1 MCPAPPFRPPTTRIG
16 FALPSSLALEIRR
29 WLSAPPAADG
39 EQIVDR
45 IDRERVRAELR
56 VGPFQDT
63 NRRHVAFGRAGED
76 EDLVALR
83 DKNLIMH
90 GIDREPVRVAQL
102 RERALDHPDRRLLTV
117 RAAAEGEDRLAE
129 LLRHHELVVALVI
142 DDRVHRPA
150 EHRLLPLNFSYR
162 VCASVRQ
169 PGEHRYLRVGYSIGH
184 EYLLALAVVCDGM
197 RIADRASR

>member
-1 MCPAPPFRPPTTRIG
+1 MAFAP
-16 FALPSSLALEIRR
+16 S
-29 WLSAPPAADG
+29 PAADD

-76 EDLVALR
+76 EDLVSLR

-102 RERALDHPDRRLLTV
+102 RERALDHPDRRL
-117 RAAAEGEDRLAE
+117 DRKSTRLNSS
-129 LLRHHELVVALVI
+129 HEWI
-142 DDRVHRPA
+142 
-150 EHRLLPLNFSYR
+150 
-162 VCASVRQ
+162 
-169 PGEHRYLRVGYSIGH
+169 
-184 EYLLALAVVCDGM
+184 
-197 RIADRASR
+197 SRMP